1 MGTGELEHTA
11 VQAVQA
17 VQATSQ
23 KHYSTKCVPESPA
36 AVEVGVG
43 CVASRVGVGPA
54 ASPDPGGTF
63 GATAVTSTLPGAVA
77 VHGTVHQQYILA
89 TNVDIYR
96 LQATGFKLQA
106 VQATSSTSSTRS
118 TSYKQYKLHAV
129 QAVQATSYKPEALQ
143 ATSRTSYTQYKQ
155 YKQYKLQATLQYK
168 LVSGSPPALQG
179 YTCPKAP
186 SIYQHAVSS

>member
-77 VHGTVHQQYILA
+77 VHGTVHQQYFLA
-89 TNVDIYR
+89 THVDIYR
-96 LQATGFKLQA
+96 LQATGYRLQATSSTSYKQYKQYTQYKLQA
-106 VQATSSTSSTRS
+106 VQATSYTR
-118 TSYKQYKLHAV
+118 YKQYK
-129 QAVQATSYKPEALQ
+129 LQ
-143 ATSRTSYTQYKQ
+143 ATSRTSY
-155 YKQYKLQATLQYK
+155 KQYKLQAKSTTSYK
-168 LVSGSPPALQG
+168 LQAGQATRSTSNTSSTSYTAVQATSYKLQLLD
-179 YTCPKAP
+179 
-186 SIYQHAVSS
+186 